1 MMHKKT
7 IFGGLVLSALSF
19 SSCSEYSLMDD
30 EAIRMGLFGEEYS
43 ENFENA
49 YGKIAPD
56 QTWDFSSYNLRRLG
70 LAGGPGATPTTRAT
84 NPNQTNYTGK
94 TDATS
99 ADKSAILASNQTPT
113 GFDGSAMTDGYY
125 NVQSE
130 TFGWLNT
137 NLPEGEQNPLNV
149 TNGQPFV
156 LGKPQ
161 KNFAIIPIYQGHAG
175 MCWDLHLV
183 DKATNKDY
191 TLWSKSE
198 GIRYKLDFSKGEEID
213 VRDTDISEYQG
224 DEYNKFEVAKFDN
237 MYFDDYDGT
246 SDIKIS
252 VTIPAWR
259 YLKGKFEN
267 KNGSG
272 WTMGKNTG
280 TTIAISGGQNIDGE
294 NPYEWVD
301 AESTSYYTFD
311 NRGGDTPKTYTI
323 TLGDEEKNW
332 VREKG
337 IQFVVTNNINE
348 WTDGS
353 GTHYDKCFFKYY
365 SSDRVKVSV
374 KYNATKWINL
384 ETANN
389 GSPELSNEAGHTV
402 NREAVQAK
410 PIVIDGSKISGDMYL
425 YLKITRED
433 PDNGGESG
441 YGKLGACQRSD
452 EYMMVA
458 LPCTQPTNIGTS
470 QAMIIGCED
479 SNTAKSDW
487 DVNDIVFLVV
497 GQGELPDVQEVVAA
511 KRYMIEDLGS
521 TFDFDFNDIVVDVTQ
536 YRVKDYLGTV
546 KSTKTVASLKHLC
559 GTIPFQIKIGNTI
572 LGGENKKYPGCNA
585 NSAQGGSGCDPTKCS
600 DHFEEYKSAIDC
612 VVEGWNPSENNITVT
627 TWPKAAGTEWNDK
640 DESDFLGEKDSQTFS
655 FPENGEFPY
664 IIATDQTVLWT
675 KEMMSVP
682 SSWFKTWPANYD
694 KWPNHSQD
702 TPQQGGG
709 ENTIESYTVSSLTLT
724 RYNENGFNNGNVTIP
739 ARDVDTSKNIEVKV
753 TVKDSGYLKGV
764 FEVNSNKTEE
774 IEFNGTNT
782 IELTSEQKQ
791 ALKEGN
797 LKFLVYWYSKSNS
810 LEENG
815 TEVFNDLLKFEFAY
829 K

>member
-1 MMHKKT
+1 
-7 IFGGLVLSALSF
+7 
-19 SSCSEYSLMDD
+19 MDD
-30 EAIRMGLFGEEYS
+30 EAIRMGMFGEEYS

-56 QTWDFSSYNLRRLG
+56 QTWDFSSYNLHRLG
-70 LAGGPGATPTTRAT
+70 LAGGPGAAITRAT
-84 NPNQTNYTGK
+84 NPSQTNYTGK
-94 TDATS
+94 TDAIA

-149 TNGQPFV
+149 TKGQPFV

-246 SDIKIS
+246 SDIQIS

-267 KNGSG
+267 RNGVSG

-323 TLGDEEKNW
+323 TLGSVEKDW
-332 VREKG
+332 VKEKG

-348 WTDGS
+348 WTDTG
-353 GTHYDKCFFKYY
+353 GTTHYDKCFFKYY
-365 SSDRVKVSV
+365 SSNRVKVSV

-384 ETANN
+384 QTANN
-389 GSPELSNEAGHTV
+389 GNPELSNEAGHTV

-433 PDNGGESG
+433 LDNGGESG

-458 LPCTQPTNIGTS
+458 LPCTQPTNIGSS

-479 SNTAKSDW
+479 SNTALSDW
-487 DVNDIVFLVV
+487 DVNDIVFLLV

-536 YRVKDYLGTV
+536 YRVKDYLGNE

-572 LGGENKKYPGCNA
+572 LGGEYKKYPGCNA

-600 DHFEEYKSAIDC
+600 EHFEEYKSAIDC
-612 VVEGWNPSENNITVT
+612 FVEGWDPSANNITVT
-627 TWPKAAGTEWNDK
+627 TWPKEAGWNDAGNT
-640 DESDFLGEKDSQTFS
+640 DYLGEKGSQTFK
-655 FPENGEFPY
+655 FPDTGEFPY
-664 IIATDQTVLWT
+664 IIATDQTVSWT

-702 TPQQGGG
+702 TPGGDDQGNKTQIWSGSTTLNGYDNDATKLQIDYSLSKGDKIEIEYTCSGSDPGVIQVFERAGTDWTWSERKNKDNITSNGSMTCTMNSEDEIHGIAIQG
-709 ENTIESYTVSSLTLT
+709 E
-724 RYNENGFNNGNVTIP
+724 NVTITK
-739 ARDVDTSKNIEVKV
+739 VSKIN
-753 TVKDSGYLKGV
+753 
-764 FEVNSNKTEE
+764 
-774 IEFNGTNT
+774 
-782 IELTSEQKQ
+782 
-791 ALKEGN
+791 
-797 LKFLVYWYSKSNS
+797 
-810 LEENG
+810 
-815 TEVFNDLLKFEFAY
+815 
-829 K
+829 